1 MKNLTNF
8 PKKTIKLNEITIFKA
23 INNIEYY
30 IRDKN
35 KDI

>member
-8 PKKTIKLNEITIFKA
+8 PKKIKLNEITIFKSS
-23 INNIEYY
+23 NNIEYY
-30 IRDKN
+30 LRDKN